1 MAEVKSRINN
11 IQKMLLLLN
20 YLNARKEATIDELC
34 EKLGY
39 EHKELKRVLKIINFC
54 GLPDYTPYETFTVD
68 ITGKKVSISFA
79 DDFKKPVQFTERE
92 AIALLIAAEI
102 FKKTPLGTSS
112 SLEKAI
118 EKTEKVLPEDL
129 HKAVKEIIRRVNLK
143 LEPSVED
150 EALRIIKDSIE
161 KQKTINIRYVSH
173 GKREFTERKIDP
185 LRVLYAGN
193 KWYLQARDHR
203 NGRVK
208 SFILERIVEVKPTD
222 ERFEVTR
229 KLLREAFVEP
239 ISPVWKSKVTWKV
252 KLKFWGEAARLMS
265 EILPEENVC
274 WLDKNTIIASI
285 NAINLNWILTDYVF
299 PYAESMTILEPEDL
313 KNLARE
319 EIGRM
324 LNNYERGE
332 IL

>member
-1 MAEVKSRINN
+1 MKSRVNN

-20 YLNARKEATIDELC
+20 YLNACKEATIDELC

-39 EHKELKRVLKIINFC
+39 ERKELRKVLKIINFC

-79 DDFKKPVQFTERE
+79 DDFKKPVQFSERE
-92 AIALLIAAEI
+92 VIALLVAAEI
-102 FKKTPLGTSS
+102 FKKTPLGTSQ

-118 EKTEKVLPEDL
+118 AKTEEVLPGDL
-129 HKAVKEIIRRVNLK
+129 HRAVKEIIRRVNLK

-150 EALRIIKDSIE
+150 EALRTIKDSME
-161 KQKTINIRYVSH
+161 NQKTIIIRYISH
-173 GKREFTERKIDP
+173 GKREFTERRIDP
-185 LRVLYAGN
+185 LRVSFAKN

-208 SFILERIVEVKPTD
+208 SFILERIIEVKPTD
-222 ERFEVTR
+222 EKFEVTR
-229 KLLREAFVEP
+229 KLLKEAFVEP
-239 ISPVWKSKVTWKV
+239 ISPVWKSKGTRKV

-265 EILPEENVC
+265 EILPEENVR
-274 WLDKNTIIASI
+274 WLDRNTIIASV
-285 NAINLNWILTDYVF
+285 NTINLNWILTDYIF

-324 LNNYERGE
+324 LNNYERGGFS
-332 IL
+332 

>member
-1 MAEVKSRINN
+1 MKNRVNN

-20 YLNARKEATIDELC
+20 YLNACKETTIGELC

-39 EHKELKRVLKIINFC
+39 DRKELRRVLKVINFC

-102 FKKTPLGTSS
+102 FKKTPLGTSQ

-118 EKTEKVLPEDL
+118 EKIEKVLPRDL
-129 HKAVKEIIRRVNLK
+129 RQAVKEITRRVNLK
-143 LEPSVED
+143 LEPSMEE
-150 EALRIIKDSIE
+150 EALHIIKDSIE
-161 KQKTINIRYVSH
+161 NQKSIIVRYISH

-185 LRVLYAGN
+185 LRVSFAGN

-208 SFILERIVEVKPTD
+208 SFILERIIDVKPT
-222 ERFEVTR
+222 EEKFEVTR
-229 KLLREAFVEP
+229 KLIKEAFVEP
-239 ISPVWKSKVTWKV
+239 TSPVWKSKGVRKV

-265 EILPEENVC
+265 EILPEENVN
-274 WLDKNTIIASI
+274 WLDKNTIIASV
-285 NAINLNWILTDYVF
+285 NAINLNWVLTDYVF
-299 PYAESMTILEPEDL
+299 PYAGSMVILEPEEL
-313 KNLARE
+313 KELARE
-319 EIGRM
+319 EIERM
-324 LNNYERGE
+324 LKNYRVERR
-332 IL
+332 